1 MKFNAKQLFAGL
13 GLGLVAVLA
22 IVGTALP
29 AHAQT
34 RLSLDAGILMPVSDM
49 ADVHDLSPVVGARW
63 GYQDKSALGHVATRT
78 WFLRFAYGIMQ
89 KSDLPALDPE
99 ASDGHYFDATIGGRA
114 YAQSRFS
121 PFFMSVSGGYA
132 QYKLPGDSD
141 TFHGG
146 TFNGGLGLRIPFLG
160 FILEGEA
167 RGHITLLNDID
178 NVQFFTGIVSLGI
191 PL

>member
-1 MKFNAKQLFAGL
+1 MKVNSKQLFAGL
-13 GLGLVAVLA
+13 ALVALVVTVA
-22 IVGTALP
+22 TALP

-49 ADVHDLSPVVGARW
+49 SDVHDLSPVVGARW
-63 GYQDKSALGHVATRT
+63 EYQDTNALGRVATRT

-89 KSDLPALDPE
+89 KTDGLAVVPDA
-99 ASDGHYFDATIGGRA
+99 ADGHYFDATIGGRA

-132 QYKLPGDSD
+132 QYKLPADSD

-146 TFNGGLGLRIPFLG
+146 TLNGGLGLRIPFLG
-160 FILEGEA
+160 FILEAEA